1 MSKPD
6 TAQVRG
12 NKMLNHKSQR
22 DQLDSGQHY
31 LPISVTSA
39 EEHTEALEKK
49 KKHFKKGEM
58 SLSSWRRK
66 FCCSP
71 RLCGCN
77 SSDVR
82 RFTQEHPR
90 GLEMFNKAEQS
101 FLMSVSMIIVT
112 PRSVVFLFHALLV
125 DWQPDP
131 ETHGSCEMAT
141 KYVIRF

>member
-31 LPISVTSA
+31 LPFSVTSA

-58 SLSSWRRK
+58 SLSS
-66 FCCSP
+66 
-71 RLCGCN
+71 
-77 SSDVR
+77 
-82 RFTQEHPR
+82 
-90 GLEMFNKAEQS
+90 
-101 FLMSVSMIIVT
+101 
-112 PRSVVFLFHALLV
+112 
-125 DWQPDP
+125 
-131 ETHGSCEMAT
+131 
-141 KYVIRF
+141 